1 MQAQIRPSD
10 CFNHFINP
18 MYGSVPRPP
27 NRGGFLYEHERD
39 NRSQNDQCIYAR
51 NHDAEINVG
60 QEPLRLELVSVIKCI
75 ATVCDVA

>member
-1 MQAQIRPSD
+1 
-10 CFNHFINP
+10 

-60 QEPLRLELVSVIKCI
+60 QEPLRLELGFPAEHRASPSAYVKQKMGIRSV
-75 ATVCDVA
+75 D